1 MIFRN
6 SFYWEIE
13 IVSCNVK
20 KKIFEIPFFHV
31 DGDIFH
37 NPCLKNV
44 CVCGHFLS
52 IIAGT
57 EKYL

>member
-20 KKIFEIPFFHV
+20 KKIFEILFSAISDFPGF
-31 DGDIFH
+31 
-37 NPCLKNV
+37 
-44 CVCGHFLS
+44 
-52 IIAGT
+52 
-57 EKYL
+57 